1 MGRPGGSGLDP
12 RIIIPAILAQQQAAK
27 RKPGIPLI
35 SDEEAERRQREADAK
50 RRRRVTWRRILVAL
64 AVLATGAWFLISL
77 GPPNA

>member
-50 RRRRVTWRRILVAL
+50 RRHRALLRRVLLVVGALVAGAL
-64 AVLATGAWFLISL
+64 VLSSIWPLRL
-77 GPPNA
+77 

>member
-35 SDEEAERRQREADAK
+35 SDEEAERRQAEADA
-50 RRRRVTWRRILVAL
+50 RRRRRFIWRRVL
-64 AVLATGAWFLISL
+64 AVVAGLALGAWVLISVMPP
-77 GPPNA
+77 GP